1 MATFNLIGQVVSVG
15 KYNDILYK
23 TIVAENKYKKNLK
36 TGKFEKISTNFFH
49 CVSKFSPKCK
59 KGDTIICEGIFESDE
74 YSKYGNFV
82 LKINH
87 LGIISSSEDI
97 KNEDCNNDNEENN
110 ESETE
115 DN

>member
-36 TGKFEKISTNFFH
+36 TGKYEKISTNFFH

-87 LGIISSSEDI
+87 LGIISSSEEVR
-97 KNEDCNNDNEENN
+97 NEDYNNSNENS
-110 ESETE
+110 ESEIE
-115 DN
+115 ES